1 MKNTDAAVEKEFAD
15 WCALVGIEF
24 TQEQLET
31 LRKCRNYQAR
41 LLESGVTITAIGV
54 RPDISV
60 VKNTKPAQ
68 KTVIDYKKI
77 YESRNQLGRKNHG
90 DTRQGS

>member
-60 VKNTKPAQ
+60 VKTRSRSQRRKPSS
-68 KTVIDYKKI
+68 IIKK
-77 YESRNQLGRKNHG
+77 S
-90 DTRQGS
+90 TRAEIS